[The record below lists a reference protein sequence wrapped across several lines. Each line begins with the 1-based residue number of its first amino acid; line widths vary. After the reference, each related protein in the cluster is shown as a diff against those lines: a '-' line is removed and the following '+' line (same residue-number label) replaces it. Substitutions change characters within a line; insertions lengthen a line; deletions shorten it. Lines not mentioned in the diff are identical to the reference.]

1 MVATSGSQ
9 GHPEQELGGEEEN
22 MLLIPFDGP
31 SIEGKRAVVSTSA
44 GMFKGIVMRFDR
56 EGVDLAIDG
65 EVKQFDGR
73 DVRSIAAA

>member
-1 MVATSGSQ
+1 MVANDGSKR
-9 GHPEQELGGEEEN
+9 HPDTEEGGEEY

-31 SIEGKRAVVSTSA
+31 SIEGKRAVVSTAA
-44 GMFKGIVMRFDR
+44 GLFKGIVMRFDR

-65 EVKQFDGR
+65 KIKQFDGR

>member
-1 MVATSGSQ
+1 MVRAQ
-9 GHPEQELGGEEEN
+9 GFEGKSNSEEGDGH
-22 MLLIPFDGP
+22 MLQIPFDGP
-31 SIEGKRAVVSTSA
+31 SIEGKRAVVSTAS